1 MPTSV
6 PSGPLGSAYSFPDGL
21 VLDVLAVSLTAVNLL
36 RPLYGPD
43 GTELVDFAVEYLNP
57 AAQYIT
63 DLPEQPNVTARA
75 RFPNLF
81 TNGVF
86 DFYRRVFETGE
97 AGRYDFPYQAD
108 GFDHYCHVA
117 ARRSGELLVVNFT
130 DPADNDHSPVELA
143 WRQNHADQRAAR
155 AEAEDQ
161 RQARERAEFAQIFA
175 HTPAAIC
182 IQRGPKHRYEYVNA
196 AYQAFFPDR
205 QLLGRPVAEALPETV
220 DSGVVTLLDHVYE
233 TGQTYYGYEL
243 PLLMAQPQGP
253 PKQMYFTFTY
263 QAYRE
268 NGQLVGISTFAY
280 DVAEQVQ
287 ARQQR
292 EVEQRQLQDLFMQA
306 PAPIAILTGPDLV
319 YQLVNPAYQRIFPG
333 RELLGKSL
341 ATALPELA
349 NSPIP
354 DLLRRVYETGE
365 THVAQEMR
373 LLLAR
378 TEGASV
384 EELYFTFTYQARR
397 TAQQVVDGILV
408 FVYEVTDQVRARQ
421 QSEQREASFRTIA
434 DAAPT
439 MLWVTDPAG
448 QCTYVNAQWYQYTGQ
463 TQAEALGL
471 GWTSAVHPADV
482 EAASQAFLTATDQRR
497 RFHIRCRLRRHD
509 GVYRWA
515 TDTGLPRFTET
526 GEYAGLVGT
535 VIDVHEQQLAEDELL
550 ASNQQLTR
558 TNVDLDNFIYTASHD
573 LRVPIANI
581 EGLLNLLR
589 KQLPADVAQA
599 PSVAAILTRMLTSV
613 ERFTRTI
620 GHLTEVSKL
629 RKEHTPPAA
638 AISLAAVVEDVRLDL
653 APLFEAAHAQLT
665 VGVAD
670 FPPVLC
676 SEKNL
681 RSVIYNLLSNAV
693 KYRHPDRRP
702 HIDVQAHVSAGYT
715 VLEVHDNGLG
725 LGPTHLPKLFDMFQ
739 RFHPHIEGTGIGLY
753 MVKRMVENAG
763 GRIEVH
769 SQLGAG
775 TTFFVRLPHV
785 IPTT

>member
-1 MPTSV
+1 METD
-6 PSGPLGSAYSFPDGL
+6 SADDLFTTPVALLHDL
-21 VLDVLAVSLTAVNLL
+21 LAVSLTAVDLL

-43 GTELVDFAVEYLNP
+43 GTELVDFVVAYLNP
-57 AAQYIT
+57 AAQRST
-63 DLPEQPNVTARA
+63 GLPERPNVTVGR
-75 RFPNLF
+75 RFPVLF

-108 GFDHYCHVA
+108 RFDNYCHVA
-117 ARRSGELLVVNFT
+117 ARRSGELLVVSFT
-130 DPADNDHSPVELA
+130 NTTDHDHIPGELT
-143 WRQNHADQRAAR
+143 WRQNQADQQAAR
-155 AEAEDQ
+155 AEVRAQ
-161 RQARERAEFAQIFA
+161 RQAQERAEFFQIFA

-182 IQRGPKHRYEYVNA
+182 IKRGPAHRYEYVNA
-196 AYQAFFPDR
+196 AYQALFPDR
-205 QLLGRPVAEALPETV
+205 ELLGRPMAEALPETV
-220 DSGVVTLLDHVYE
+220 VSGVVALLDHVYE

-243 PLLMAQPQGP
+243 PLLLAQPDGP
-253 PKQMYFTFTY
+253 PKQLYFTFTG

-268 NGQLVGISTFAY
+268 NGQLVGSSTFAY
-280 DVAEQVQ
+280 DVTEQVQ

-292 EVEQRQLQDLFMQA
+292 EAEQRQLRDLFMQA
-306 PAPIAILTGPDLV
+306 PAPIAILAGPDLV
-319 YQLVNPAYQRIFPG
+319 YQLVNPAYQRLFPG

-341 ATALPELA
+341 EVALPELA

-365 THVAQEMR
+365 TYVAQEMR

-378 TEGASV
+378 TKRAPL
-384 EELYFTFTYQARR
+384 EERYFTFTYQARR
-397 TAQQVVDGILV
+397 TAQQDVDGVLV
-408 FVYEVTDQVRARQ
+408 FANEVTDQVRARQ
-421 QSEQREASFRTIA
+421 QSEQREASFRTLA
-434 DAAPT
+434 DAAPAI
-439 MLWVTDPAG
+439 LWVTDPIG
-448 QCTYVNAQWYQYTGQ
+448 QCTYLNAPWYRYTGQ
-463 TQAEALGL
+463 TAAEALGF

-482 EAASQAFLTATDQRR
+482 EAASQTFLAANDQREP
-497 RFHIRCRLRRHD
+497 FHLRYRLRRHD

-515 TDTGLPRFTET
+515 TDTGLPRFTEA

-550 ASNQQLTR
+550 ASNQQLMR

-599 PSVAAILTRMLTSV
+599 PNVAAILGRMFTSV

-620 GHLTEVSKL
+620 SHLTEVSKL
-629 RKEHTPPAA
+629 RQEHSPAA
-638 AISLAAVVEDVRLDL
+638 EAISLAAVVEDVRLDL
-653 APLFEAAHAQLT
+653 APLFQAANAQLT

-676 SEKNL
+676 AEKTL
-681 RSVIYNLLSNAV
+681 RSIVYNLLSNAV
-693 KYRHPDRRP
+693 KYQHPARRP
-702 HIDVQAHVSAGYT
+702 HIDVQAHVSRGHT

-725 LGPTHLPKLFDMFQ
+725 LGPTHLPKLFGMFQ

-769 SQLGAG
+769 SLLGAG
-775 TTFFVRLPHV
+775 TTFFVRLPHI
-785 IPTT
+785 IP